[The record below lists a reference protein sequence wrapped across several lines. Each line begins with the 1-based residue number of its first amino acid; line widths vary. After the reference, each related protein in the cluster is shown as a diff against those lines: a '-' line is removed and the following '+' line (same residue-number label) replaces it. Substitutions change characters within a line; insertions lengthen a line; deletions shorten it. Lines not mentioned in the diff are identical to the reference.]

1 VTDEPALLDGHGPI
15 PASMARTLIADGADS
30 VYRVH
35 VDPRDGAPLE
45 IGRKSYRLPET
56 IKRWIRMRDAKCTFP
71 GCTNRTPDNET
82 DHLTAWKHG
91 GTTGASNLGQ
101 LCPKHH
107 RLKHNSGW
115 TPTAATTN
123 EPPGWTSP
131 TGRHYQ
137 AEQPDPEPTRWPQGF
152 LSRALPLGI
161 SPPFEEPPAD
171 HLIDADDLYPAD
183 PLWEEFHALPFAL
196 PPDPYEGAELL
207 LM

>member
-1 VTDEPALLDGHGPI
+1 
-15 PASMARTLIADGADS
+15 
-30 VYRVH
+30 
-35 VDPRDGAPLE
+35 E

-71 GCTNRTPDNET
+71 GCPNRTPDNET
-82 DHLTAWKHG
+82 DHLTAWQHG

-107 RLKHNSGW
+107 RLKHHSGW

-137 AEQPDPEPTRWPQGF
+137 AEQPDPEPTHWPRGC
-152 LSRALPLGI
+152 LPGERSVL
-161 SPPFEEPPAD
+161 EET
-171 HLIDADDLYPAD
+171 LLEYLDA
-183 PLWEEFHALPFAL
+183 
-196 PPDPYEGAELL
+196 G
-207 LM
+207 